1 MPLFVGIG
9 GPSGAGKT
17 TLARA
22 LVDLLPQHAA
32 ILPLDWYYVDLAGVG
47 VDQRRER
54 NFDHPDALDWERF
67 FDDFMQLESGSLVHA
82 PQYDFALHTRAPHTA
97 QVEPRPV
104 ILIEGLHSLWQP
116 ALRSMLNYKI
126 YVDASQSICLKRRID
141 RDTHE
146 RGRSAGDVIKQFK
159 QHTNPMFLE
168 FVQPTK
174 GYADVVVSGEED
186 ITAAAARIATQLWP

>member
-22 LVDLLPQHAA
+22 LLERLPEHAA
-32 ILPLDWYYVDLAGVG
+32 VIPLDWYYADLAHQGIEE
-47 VDQRRER
+47 RRAR

-67 FDDFMQLESGSLVHA
+67 FEDFMQLEGGSPVNA
-82 PQYDFALHTRAPHTA
+82 PQYDFALHTRAPHTLS
-97 QVEPRPV
+97 VEPRPV
-104 ILIEGLHSLWQP
+104 VLIEGLHTLWQP
-116 ALRSMLNYKI
+116 ALRAMLNFKI
-126 YVDASQSICLKRRID
+126 YVDAPQTTCLKRRID
-141 RDTHE
+141 RDTRD
-146 RGRSAGDVIKQFK
+146 RGRSPGEVIKQFK

-174 GYADVVVSGEED
+174 AHADVVLSGED
-186 ITAAAARIATQLWP
+186 DLHAAADRIAAQLWP